1 MNGEAREVRDVMIDL
16 ETMGVNTKAAI
27 VAIGAVGMDVIN
39 NKVIPGSEFYCIVD
53 LESSVQNEGI
63 MDASTVLW
71 WLSQSDFAR
80 STTLSKPAPLPHTP
94 SKSHWFM

>member
-71 WLSQSDFAR
+71 YTAAVWVS
-80 STTLSKPAPLPHTP
+80 P
-94 SKSHWFM
+94 